1 MNVNVRHL
9 IIGAG
14 PTGLG
19 AAWRLE
25 QRGVRDWLV
34 LEAGDVAGGLAQS
47 VVDEHGFTWDLGGHV
62 QFSHYEMFDQ
72 LMDDLLG
79 VDGWLYHDRES
90 WVWMRDRFIPYPFQ
104 LNLHRLPEAE
114 QGICLRGLE
123 DAAAAASARRQAPS
137 NFGEWISQTFGTGIA
152 DVFMR
157 PYNRKVWA
165 RDPELMDWRWIG
177 DRVASA
183 DVARIKDNIRL
194 QRDDVS
200 WGPNNRF
207 RFPRRGGTGAVW
219 RALAK
224 QLTQHESSS
233 QPSRLMYGASVR
245 HVDTTARRVALADGR
260 EFSYEQ
266 LISTMPLD
274 RLIAMSDLARD
285 LRAAAAHL
293 EYSSTHVIGVGL
305 KGAAPA
311 TLAQKCWMY
320 FPEANSPF
328 YRVTHF
334 SHYSPNNVPDPSSQW
349 SLMAE
354 VSESVHVPVDRSRVV
369 ADTVKGL
376 LATGLIESEAEV
388 HHTWHTRLEY
398 GYPIPSLHRDR
409 GLGGIQTL
417 LTARGV
423 YSRGRFGAWKYEVSN
438 QDHSFAQGVEAIDA
452 FLDGAEE
459 VTLRRPDEVNAR
471 RPRPAVRA

>member
-1 MNVNVRHL
+1 MNVRHL

-34 LEAGDVAGGLAQS
+34 LEAGDVPGGLAQS

-90 WVWMRDRFIPYPFQ
+90 WVWIRDRFVPYPFQ
-104 LNLHRLPEAE
+104 LNLHRLPDAE
-114 QGICLRGLE
+114 RGSCLRGLE
-123 DAAAAASARRQAPS
+123 AAAAAASSGGAPPA

-177 DRVASA
+177 DRVAVA
-183 DVARIKDNIRL
+183 DVARVRENIRL
-194 QRDDVS
+194 ERDDVS

-224 QLTQHESSS
+224 QLTQHDSSS
-233 QPSRLMYGASVR
+233 QPSRLMYGAAVR
-245 HVDTTARRVALADGR
+245 HVDTTARRVALTDGR
-260 EFSYEQ
+260 EFTYEQ

-293 EYSSTHVIGVGL
+293 EYSSTHVIGIGL
-305 KGAAPA
+305 TGAAPA
-311 TLAQKCWMY
+311 KLSQKCWMY
-320 FPEANSPF
+320 FPEANCPF

-334 SHYSPNNVPDPSSQW
+334 SHYSPNNVQHPSSQW

-354 VSESVHVPVDRSRVV
+354 VSESVHRPVDGSRVV
-369 ADTVKGL
+369 ADVVHGL
-376 LATGLIESEAEV
+376 LATRLVESEADV

-409 GLGGIQTL
+409 GLDGIQDA

-438 QDHSFAQGVEAIDA
+438 QDHSFAQGVEAVDA
-452 FLDGAEE
+452 WLDGAEE